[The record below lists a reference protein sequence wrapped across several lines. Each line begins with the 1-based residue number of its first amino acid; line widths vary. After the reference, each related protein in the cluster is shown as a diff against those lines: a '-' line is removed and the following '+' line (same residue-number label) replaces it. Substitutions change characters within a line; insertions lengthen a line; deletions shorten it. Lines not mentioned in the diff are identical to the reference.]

1 MQMMK
6 EPVWNESFR
15 PGIISSTVL
24 YFKDLFVGAKR
35 MSRKDFW
42 WGFLGMTIV
51 ATVIAS
57 LLALAITK
65 MPVDDFYW
73 SSIIG
78 VAFAMTLAYYW
89 ISVFTASIRRLHD
102 RGMHGWWLLIY
113 VVPVVGPIAVIVL
126 MCLPQRNFR
135 NNWPKEV

>member
-15 PGIISSTVL
+15 PGIISSTIL

-89 ISVFTASIRRLHD
+89 IAVFTASIRRLHD

-113 VVPVVGPIAVIVL
+113 VVPVVGPIAIIVL